1 MTRNRT
7 SVGALAVALLA
18 AVAAIVGGGGIF
30 STSAQA
36 GTTSTGYDLSRT
48 KLASGA
54 SVVTRWNPCQTAITY
69 RVNLSGLPAAK
80 RATMLAQ
87 VRTAFRTLSA
97 ADGMRYRY
105 TGVTSFVPKKNNLTA
120 APAEIVVAA
129 VAKAKTD
136 LDMGEN
142 SVGFG
147 GIQWATWS
155 GGSGEGAA
163 VVRGYVILSPVGMSM
178 LKTGFGKGRTQGN
191 VILHELGHATGL
203 EHSTSKQALM
213 YPTLTDGTPNG
224 FGSADLAGLKKLGSK
239 AGCISIPSVVKVRDL
254 D

>member
-7 SVGALAVALLA
+7 TVGAVLVALLA
-18 AVAAIVGGGGIF
+18 TVAAVVVGGVF
-30 STSAQA
+30 SSSAQA
-36 GTTSTGYDLSRT
+36 GTGPAKYHLSRT

-54 SVVTRWNPCQTAITY
+54 SVVTRWNPCQRAITY
-69 RVNLSGLPAAK
+69 QVNLSGLPAAK
-80 RATMLAQ
+80 RAAMLAQ
-87 VRTAFRTLSA
+87 VRLAFTKLAA
-97 ADGMRYRY
+97 ADGLRYRY
-105 TGVTSFVPKKNNLTA
+105 TGVTSFVPMKNNLTT

-155 GGSGEGAA
+155 GGSGEGAV
-163 VVRGYVILSPVGMSM
+163 VVRGYVVLSPAGMTM
-178 LKTGFGKGRTQGN
+178 LKPGFGKGRTQGN

-203 EHSTSKQALM
+203 EHTSTKNQLM
-213 YPTLTDGTPNG
+213 NPVLTDSSPNG
-224 FGSADLAGLKKLGSK
+224 FAAGDLAGLKKLGAK
-239 AGCISIPSVVKVRDL
+239 AGCITVPAVVKVKDL
-254 D
+254 S